1 MPISSVN
8 SWRNTA
14 AANHDGLR
22 MGLDQIQVEKLRSAL
37 TAGKEELFQLVLEQ
51 DPAVLLNLLKNAH
64 LTDQHLLVLLR
75 RRDLSEELIKQIARH
90 ERVKTTHKLKLAL
103 VGNGNAP
110 ASITLSL
117 LPHLYLF
124 ELLNLCILPGST
136 PDQRLAAERQII
148 QRLSTIELGQKLTLA
163 RRGTGKI
170 LEALLKQGEPQ
181 VLTAALD
188 NPHLKEVAILTFLR
202 SGRPTAATISQV
214 ARHAR
219 WGRRHSLR
227 LAMLKHRLT
236 PSIWFTLWLP
246 ARKNFELN
254 NLLVCRQL
262 GAGQI
267 ELVRRELHKRR
278 GRF

>member
-1 MPISSVN
+1 MSISSVN

-14 AANHDGLR
+14 AANLDGLR
-22 MGLDQIQVEKLRSAL
+22 MGLDQQQVERLRSAL

-202 SGRPTAATISQV
+202 SGRPTAATISQI
-214 ARHAR
+214 ARHNR
-219 WGRRHSLR
+219 WGKRHSLR
-227 LAMLKHRLT
+227 LAILKHRLT
-236 PSIWFTLWLP
+236 PAIWYTLWLP
-246 ARKNFELN
+246 GLRSFELD
-254 NLLVCRQL
+254 NLRSCRQL
-262 GAGQI
+262 GRQQ
-267 ELVRRELHKRR
+267 RELLETYRRRRR
-278 GRF
+278 GKT